1 MLCNSCGQTLIT
13 PGSIRLI
20 SLEAYV
26 LALNA
31 TRNLKHN
38 QSKLLGFSLI
48 GVELI
53 ERSFGA
59 VNVSDLNENIVSTL
73 VVLPPQFLQS
83 AGSSALDTGLI
94 YSDSELQ
101 TAQTY

>member
-1 MLCNSCGQTLIT
+1 MLYNFCGRTLIT
-13 PGSIRLI
+13 PESIRLI
-20 SLEAYV
+20 SLEVYV
-26 LALNA
+26 LVLNA
-31 TRNLKHN
+31 TRNLIHN

-59 VNVSDLNENIVSTL
+59 VKVSDLNENIVSTL
-73 VVLPPQFLQS
+73 AVFPPQFLQS
-83 AGSSALDTGLI
+83 AGSSAFETGLI